1 MTGIPPVDQSLLP
14 ADVRNGTDKQKQ
26 AYAAAVGF
34 ERMLVEQLTKPLAQ
48 SALGGG
54 TDSESGDSDSGQDSG
69 STQDS
74 GSSVYS
80 DMISSSL
87 ADSVSQQ
94 GGLGLADS
102 LYRSFGMGS

>member
-14 ADVRNGTDKQKQ
+14 ADVRNGTEKQKQ

-48 SALGGG
+48 SALGGDDTG
-54 TDSESGDSDSGQDSG
+54 NEDSP
-69 STQDS
+69 QDS

-87 ADSVSQQ
+87 ADSVSQH

-102 LYRSFGMGS
+102 LYRSFGASS

>member
-1 MTGIPPVDQSLLP
+1 MIPPVDQSLLP

-34 ERMLVEQLTKPLAQ
+34 ERMLLSQLTKPLAQ

-54 TDSESGDSDSGQDSG
+54 DDSESGDSESGL
-69 STQDS
+69 DS

>member
-26 AYAAAVGF
+26 AYTAAVGF
-34 ERMLVEQLTKPLAQ
+34 ERMLIERLTKPLAQ
-48 SALGGG
+48 SALG
-54 TDSESGDSDSGQDSG
+54 TGDDTGSDDG
-69 STQDS
+69 STDGSGANVDS

-102 LYRSFGMGS
+102 LYRSFGASS

>member
-14 ADVRNGTDKQKQ
+14 ADVRNGTAKDKQ

-48 SALGGG
+48 SALG
-54 TDSESGDSDSGQDSG
+54 TGDDTGSDDG
-69 STQDS
+69 SPQDS

-102 LYRSFGMGS
+102 LYKSFGASSLRPTS

>member
-1 MTGIPPVDQSLLP
+1 VIPPVDQSLLP
-14 ADVRNGTDKQKQ
+14 ADVRSGTDKQKQ

-48 SALGGG
+48 SALGGDDTG
-54 TDSESGDSDSGQDSG
+54 SDDG

-74 GSSVYS
+74 GSSVYG
-80 DMISSSL
+80 DMISGSL

-102 LYRSFGMGS
+102 LYRSFGASS

>member
-1 MTGIPPVDQSLLP
+1 MIPPIDQSLLP
-14 ADVRNGTDKQKQ
+14 ADVRNGTAKDKQ

-48 SALGGG
+48 SALG
-54 TDSESGDSDSGQDSG
+54 TGDDSG
-69 STQDS
+69 SDDGSPQDS

-102 LYRSFGMGS
+102 LYKSFGASS

>member
-1 MTGIPPVDQSLLP
+1 MIPPVDQSLLP

-26 AYAAAVGF
+26 AYTAAVGF
-34 ERMLVEQLTKPLAQ
+34 ERMLLEQLTKPLAQ
-48 SALGGG
+48 SAISAD
-54 TDSESGDSDSGQDSG
+54 TDSEDGESG
-69 STQDS
+69 QDS

-102 LYRSFGMGS
+102 LYRSFGASS

>member
-14 ADVRNGTDKQKQ
+14 ADVRNGSDKQKQ

-54 TDSESGDSDSGQDSG
+54 DDSETADGGSG
-69 STQDS
+69 SDS

-102 LYRSFGMGS
+102 LYRSFGMGGS